1 MKWGKIVLLFQAV
14 VTLVLGIAFFAQVLT
29 IDIAKVSELK
39 IQVESGDL
47 SGNTESEYID
57 LKQRYAAASY
67 ILLFVSLIELIII
80 TKLLKKLCSS
90 AMYDLSHFWLFA
102 FLPMPILFVYHLGN
116 NKYL

>member
-1 MKWGKIVLLFQAV
+1 MNLFLRLKKRFPQKPYKHLYSIVFMKWGKIVLLFQAV

-80 TKLLKKLCSS
+80 TKLLT
-90 AMYDLSHFWLFA
+90 
-102 FLPMPILFVYHLGN
+102 
-116 NKYL
+116 